1 MKHCR
6 VVINNKEVTF
16 KVVVHPTMYDG
27 KSITA
32 ITKSILKKYHEKLRL
47 EGNDLIEECD
57 DYVMDKVED
66 EQDDTEF

>member
-6 VVINNKEVTF
+6 MVINNKEVTF
-16 KVVVHPTMYDG
+16 EVVVHPTMYDG
-27 KSITA
+27 KCIKA
-32 ITKSILKKYHEKLRL
+32 ITKLILKKYNAKLRL

-57 DYVMDKVED
+57 DYVMDEVED